1 MCIFTHSPPFYV
13 VMVNAPRSASSTPH
27 HPRRTRLRLTM
38 YRVLETSTGKKRG
51 MSLVFNVVLVT
62 IITLNAVA
70 IVLHTV
76 ESINRKHAVLFR
88 DFEFFSVMFFT
99 VEYLLRIWV
108 SVENEKYR
116 HPVWGRLRY
125 MVSTSAIIDLLAIF
139 PFYFSL
145 FATDLA
151 IVRILRIFRI
161 FRLFRISRYSHAVRL
176 IQRVV
181 ADRKE
186 ELVLSV
192 MFILFMLIIVSSIM
206 YYVEHPVQ
214 PQTFSSIPATMWWG
228 VNAMATVGY
237 GDIHPITPLGKL
249 LAGIAAMMG
258 IMLFALPTGIL
269 TSGFLE
275 HLRLQKG
282 ARNYCP
288 HCGKEI

>member
-1 MCIFTHSPPFYV
+1 
-13 VMVNAPRSASSTPH
+13 MVNQPRSVHKSPD
-27 HPRRTRLRLTM
+27 HPRPSHRLRRTL
-38 YRVLETSTGKKRG
+38 YRILETSVGQRRG
-51 MSLVFNVVLVT
+51 ISLLFNAVLIS

-76 ESINRKHAVLFR
+76 ESYNNRHERLFH
-88 DFEFFSVMFFT
+88 DFEVFSVMFFT
-99 VEYLLRIWV
+99 VEYILRVWV

-125 MVSTSAIIDLLAIF
+125 MLSTSAIIYLLAIV
-139 PFYFSL
+139 PFYFTL

-176 IQRVV
+176 IQHVV

-186 ELVLSV
+186 ELVLCI
-192 MFILFMLIIVSSIM
+192 MFILFMLLIVSSVM
-206 YYVEHPVQ
+206 FYVEHPVQ
-214 PQTFSSIPATMWWG
+214 PKTFSSIPATMWWG

-249 LAGIAAMMG
+249 LGGITAMMG
-258 IMLFALPTGIL
+258 IMAFALPTGVI

-275 HLRLQKG
+275 YIRNQK
-282 ARNYCP
+282 APTRHHCP